1 MNLYDLGLGSG
12 FANMTPKAQTT
23 AQNKRDKMDFIKIK
37 MKQKHKCVKRQYP
50 ENKKTTH
57 KMG

>member
-12 FANMTPKAQTT
+12 FSNMTPKAQTT
-23 AQNKRDKMDFIKIK
+23 AQNKSDKMDFIKIK

-50 ENKKTTH
+50 
-57 KMG
+57 